1 MTTKVKKRAIPPPT
15 GTSLKPTVEA
25 LFGAVNE
32 LSGTV
37 GDNGQRAVRLS
48 ELLDAGI
55 VKLDTNGRIV
65 KP

>member
-1 MTTKVKKRAIPPPT
+1 MGTRVQKRAIPPPV

-25 LFGAVNE
+25 MFSAVNE

-37 GDNGQRAVRLS
+37 GDPLQRAVRLS
-48 ELLDAGI
+48 ELVDAGI
-55 VKLDTNGRIV
+55 VKLDPQGRII